1 MKMKLPYFVRASVYY
16 LLLVSVIAVR
26 TAFARMFSLCIASV
40 CAHAI
45 SAPLCL
51 WFCLVLF
58 SSVSHL
64 GVCPLSCVISLLS
77 AVVWWC
83 WWVAVWSWCGAK
95 SVCYFESVL
104 NFVLSLLRESFN
116 PDS

>member
-1 MKMKLPYFVRASVYY
+1 MKNKNRRNHEDETSYFVRASVYY

-64 GVCPLSCVISLLS
+64 GVCPVVCHLAAECCRVVVLVGRGLVLVRCEKCLL
-77 AVVWWC
+77 
-83 WWVAVWSWCGAK
+83 
-95 SVCYFESVL
+95 F
-104 NFVLSLLRESFN
+104 
-116 PDS
+116 